1 MSKNIK
7 SLFIKDLLLFK
18 TYRKTYLLT
27 TIIFSTI
34 LFSRALYGDVSYIGT
49 LLFMLVFGTNS
60 ISTFSYD
67 EMAKSERY
75 LLGLTISRKEM
86 VQEKY
91 MFSIFVS
98 LSATI
103 VGIVIS
109 LLATLLMFGKL
120 PNLYYYFMFVL
131 YAYLAISFLIITDVP
146 CIYKWGVE
154 KGRMQAIVIPVIMTM
169 FIMLIGMIVY
179 YILNYYA
186 IFDKDAIMNFLN
198 TFSYTIAIFLIIIFY
213 YVSYRISYSIFK
225 KKDL

>member
-7 SLFIKDLLLFK
+7 SLFIKDLLLFN

-91 MFSIFVS
+91 IFSIFVS

-109 LLATLLMFGKL
+109 LLATILMFGKL

-169 FIMLIGMIVY
+169 FI
-179 YILNYYA
+179 
-186 IFDKDAIMNFLN
+186 K
-198 TFSYTIAIFLIIIFY
+198 
-213 YVSYRISYSIFK
+213 
-225 KKDL
+225 